1 MKRMTKMLTG
11 IESRILDDMLQSIS
25 QGKYKAHDR
34 LPSENELA
42 NYYNVPRINAEKVF
56 LKMEDMGFIYSKRGK
71 GRFLKP
77 EKQRIELYLT
87 GSSSFSGKMKAA
99 GYNLEIQNLGYV
111 KVPYD
116 SKIYANLQV
125 ESDEEVF
132 MISRLYLIESQGVA
146 LHISYV
152 AKSVFPNI
160 ERDGDSIQSMSAYYA
175 DQGFMDFSRGKNYIS
190 ISFPTS
196 IERSLFNCSR
206 LVPLLVVE
214 NNCTEINQNK
224 ILEYTK
230 IIYRSDHFSYVIED
244 K

>member
-1 MKRMTKMLTG
+1 MLTG
-11 IESRILDDMLQSIS
+11 NESRILDDMLRSIS
-25 QGKYKAHDR
+25 QGKYKEHDR

-56 LKMEDMGFIYSKRGK
+56 LEMEDMGVIYSKQGK

-77 EKQRIELYLT
+77 EKQKIELHLT
-87 GSSSFSGKMKAA
+87 GSSSFSEKMKAA

-116 SKIYANLQV
+116 SKIYAKLQV

-146 LHISYV
+146 LHISYD

-160 ERDGDSIQSMSAYYA
+160 EREGDNIQSMSAYYTE
-175 DQGFMDFSRGKNYIS
+175 QGFIDFSSGKSTVS

-214 NNCTEINQNK
+214 NNCVETNQNK
-224 ILEYTK
+224 VLEYTK
-230 IIYRSDHFSYVIED
+230 IIYRSDYFSYVIENE
-244 K
+244 